1 MDNYNFKN
9 FDDLKKF
16 IDQKKFEKIFLIT
29 GKKSYFKS
37 GAEKKI
43 SPILRLKKI

>member
-16 IDQKKFEKIFLIT
+16 IEQKKFEKIFLIT

-37 GAEKKI
+37 GAEKK
-43 SPILRLKKI
+43 SLLY

>member
-1 MDNYNFKN
+1 MDNYNIKN

-16 IDQKKFEKIFLIT
+16 IEKKKFEKIFLIT

-37 GAEKKI
+37 GAEKNLSYIKI
-43 SPILRLKKI
+43 

>member
-1 MDNYNFKN
+1 MDNYNFKDFN
-9 FDDLKKF
+9 DLKKF
-16 IDQKKFEKIFLIT
+16 INQKKFEKIFLIT

-43 SPILRLKKI
+43 SPLLRFK